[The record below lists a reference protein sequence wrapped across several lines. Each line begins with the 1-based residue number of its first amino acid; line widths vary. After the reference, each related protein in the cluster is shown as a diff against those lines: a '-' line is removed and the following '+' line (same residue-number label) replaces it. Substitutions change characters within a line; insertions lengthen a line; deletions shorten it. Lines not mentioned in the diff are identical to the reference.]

1 MAPTPPTSPRE
12 EPSLEMVPKDRLLA
26 QLTKSQFACGEA
38 TTEQTHR
45 GGGVDRGQGWSS
57 SILWPPCGSDCT
69 RADRGHL
76 QALDRLARGHSTGTP
91 LTM

>member
-45 GGGVDRGQGWSS
+45 GGGGGSGARLVQQHSVAS
-57 SILWPPCGSDCT
+57 LWV
-69 RADRGHL
+69 
-76 QALDRLARGHSTGTP
+76 RLHPS
-91 LTM
+91 